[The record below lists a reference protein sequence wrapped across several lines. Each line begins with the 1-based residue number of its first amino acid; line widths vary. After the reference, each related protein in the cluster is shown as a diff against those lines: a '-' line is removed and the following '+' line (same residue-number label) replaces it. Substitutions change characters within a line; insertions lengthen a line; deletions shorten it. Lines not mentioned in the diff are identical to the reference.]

1 MTPPSQRVTSE
12 EIDWIIEQLQTKVK
26 GMQERLEFEEKIR
39 QKELESSEHKVA
51 TSIESMDDVD
61 RYVMQD
67 LGYDMEALERLVQ
80 ELTPEQ
86 AAALEE
92 LDFTGRAD
100 ITAEVMAAEINSV
113 PGLTEV
119 QVQTLVGFEMS
130 LLNNDA
136 LKSITKMD

>member
-12 EIDWIIEQLQTKVK
+12 EVDWIIEQLQTKVK